1 MRNAIEIAPVGRNM
15 RFFEFASRM
24 ARISDYGKFNHGAV
38 LVRHGS
44 VLNASCNKNKSCSF
58 GERFRERNIGL
69 ATLHAELG
77 AILNMGR
84 ENTANSDVYVVRT
97 NIFGE
102 FRNSRPCLMC
112 QEAMK
117 FVGVK
122 RVFYS
127 SGHNQFEMMKL

>member
-1 MRNAIEIAPVGRNM
+1 MRRIVQIFPSGKDI
-15 RFFEFASRM
+15 RFFEFASKM
-24 ARISDYGKFNHGAV
+24 AKISNYGKFNHGAV
-38 LVRHGS
+38 LVRHGA
-44 VLNASCNKNKSCSF
+44 VLSASCNKNKSCSF
-58 GERFRERNIGL
+58 GERFRERNIGI

-84 ENTANSDVYVVRT
+84 ESTENSDVYVVRA
-97 NIFGE
+97 NALGE
-102 FRNSRPCLMC
+102 FRNSCPCPMC

-127 SGHNQFEMMKL
+127 SGNNKFEMMKL